1 MKKGQLS
8 NKLPKGI
15 ERGVA
20 DYSCF
25 RNPESVKKLDETNDY
40 SKFDFNE
47 FFNENPE
54 FMRFVIS
61 FLTVAINRIRSESER
76 DNFNEISKLDP
87 NSYLVDGID
96 LFQIGKKR
104 IFSQLK
110 SGEDFDINEQ
120 HKRLMEEMSEA
131 SGDIEYQNK
140 PHIMKVLTTMVYLSN
155 AISIK
160 VENFPRHTNNG
171 VKKEFREVLFG
182 LKEMI
187 AKLIVR
193 GSKETSTYHIN
204 EKLILLRMLVE
215 ESRVCKYFAQNED
228 KNNKNAVYLLGLISK
243 ISELIDLMKISSKKI

>member
-15 ERGVA
+15 ERGIA

-40 SKFDFNE
+40 SKFDFNK
-47 FFNENPE
+47 FFSENPE
-54 FMRFVIS
+54 FMRFTLS
-61 FLTVAINRIRSESER
+61 FLTVAINKIRSESER
-76 DNFNEISKLDP
+76 DNFNEISELDS

-96 LFQIGKKR
+96 LYQIGKKR

-120 HKRLMEEMSEA
+120 HKRLIEEMSE
-131 SGDIEYQNK
+131 SSSDIEYQNK
-140 PHIMKVLTTMVYLSN
+140 PYIMKALKTMVYLSN
-155 AISIK
+155 AISTK

-182 LKEMI
+182 IKEMI
-187 AKLIVR
+187 AKLIIR
-193 GSKETSTYHIN
+193 GSKETSIYHIN
-204 EKLILLRMLVE
+204 EKIILLRMLVE
-215 ESRVCKYFAQNED
+215 ESRICKYFAQNED
-228 KNNKNAVYLLGLISK
+228 KNNQIAVYLLELISK
-243 ISELIDLMKISSKKI
+243 ISELLNLLKASSKKS